1 MNIGTI
7 RKKIVLGFSAVI
19 LLMVALCAFAYIQL
33 RDIEAQALELRKE
46 SVPGL
51 YLTGRLQAISIS
63 TYTSVQQLILERDP
77 SRMQQVRAYLEDKTA
92 ERLDLL
98 KKYEPTIT
106 TDKQR
111 ELYEATKTALAPYM
125 VVRRQVE
132 SLSADPKTKADA
144 AKLQRDQL
152 ESLYGKLQG
161 AIEAELAFNK
171 ATADEA
177 GQQIQETVAKART
190 GMLVSLVIGVIFA
203 LTAGYLVVQAIDRP
217 LARLVAAME
226 LLRGGD
232 FSQKITLAQDGEF
245 GILANGLNLVT
256 DSLQEMAKKAEQVAD
271 GNLAIEVK
279 GLSQKDVLGNA
290 LAEMV
295 QKLSSLI
302 RRVQK
307 SGLQVNTSAAEIAAT
322 AQEQLSTASQVAA
335 TTSEIGATSK
345 EISTTSRELV
355 QTIKDIAEVAEKTA
369 VLAGSGQTGLNR
381 MKATMQQVM
390 EAAAS
395 INARLGTLSEK
406 AGNIGTVVT
415 TITRVADQT
424 NLLSLNAA
432 IEAEKAG
439 DYGRGFA
446 VVATEIR
453 RLADQTALATGDIEQ
468 MVKEMQSAVAAGVM
482 GMDKF
487 SEEVRRGGEV
497 VQQVSEELSQI
508 IHHVQALTPNFETVS
523 EGMQSQSQGAQQI
536 SEALSQLSEASQ
548 QTVES
553 LRQSN
558 SAIEQL
564 NEAARGLQDGVA
576 SFTVRA

>member
-1 MNIGTI
+1 MKIGNV
-7 RKKIVLGFSAVI
+7 RKRIVLGFSAVV
-19 LLMVALCAFAYIQL
+19 LLMVALCALAYIQL
-33 RDIEAQALELRKE
+33 GDIEVQAAETRAE

-51 YLTGRLQAISIS
+51 YLSGRLHAVSIS
-63 TYTSVQQLILERDP
+63 TYSSVQQLILENDF
-77 SRMQQVRAYLEDKTA
+77 SKMQQIRADLDDKTT
-92 ERLDLL
+92 ERLELL
-98 KKYEPTIT
+98 KKYEPTLR

-125 VVRRQVE
+125 VVRREVVR
-132 SLSADPKTKADA
+132 LSADPKTKADA

-152 ESLYGKLQG
+152 DSLYTKLQD
-161 AIEAELAFNK
+161 AVEAELAFNK

-177 GQQIQETVAKART
+177 SQRIQETVARART
-190 GMLVSLVIGVIFA
+190 GMLVSLLIAVIFA
-203 LTAGYLVVQAIDRP
+203 LGAGYLVVQAIDRP
-217 LARLVAAME
+217 LARLVTEME
-226 LLRGGD
+226 VLRGGD
-232 FSQKITLAQDGEF
+232 FSQKITVAQDGEF
-245 GILANGLNLVT
+245 G
-256 DSLQEMAKKAEQVAD
+256 
-271 GNLAIEVK
+271 
-279 GLSQKDVLGNA
+279 VLGNA

-295 QKLSSLI
+295 EKLSSLI

-307 SGLQVNTSAAEIAAT
+307 SGLQVNTSATEIAAT
-322 AQEQLSTASQVAA
+322 AQEQLSTASEVAA
-335 TTSEIGATSK
+335 TTAEIGATSK

-355 QTIKDIAEVAEKTA
+355 QTIKDITEVAEKTA

-381 MKATMQQVM
+381 MQATMQQVM

-406 AGNIGTVVT
+406 AINIGTVVT

-497 VQQVSEELSQI
+497 VQQVSGELSQI

-523 EGMQSQSQGAQQI
+523 EGMQSQSRGAQQI
-536 SEALSQLSEASQ
+536 SEALSQLSEGSQ

-564 NEAARGLQDGVA
+564 NEASRGLQDGVA
-576 SFTVRA
+576 SFRVRA

>member
-1 MNIGTI
+1 MSVGTV
-7 RKKIVLGFSAVI
+7 RRKIVLSFSAAI
-19 LLMVALCAFAYIQL
+19 LLIVTLCAFAYMQL
-33 RDIEAQALELRKE
+33 HGIEAQAVALGTE

-51 YLTGRLQAISIS
+51 YLSGRLHTVSVS
-63 TYTSVQQLILERDP
+63 TYTSVQQMILERDP
-77 SRMQQVRAYLEDKTA
+77 ARMQQIRAYLEEKTN
-92 ERLDLL
+92 ERLELL
-98 KKYEPTIT
+98 KKYDPTVR

-111 ELYEATKTALAPYM
+111 ELFDATNAALAPYM

-132 SLSADPKTKADA
+132 RLSSDSKTKAEA
-144 AKLQRDQL
+144 ATVLQNQL
-152 ESLYGKLQG
+152 EPLYGKLQD

-177 GQQIQETVAKART
+177 TQRIQETVARAQT
-190 GMLVSLVIGVIFA
+190 GMLISLIVAVVLA
-203 LTAGYLVVQAIDRP
+203 LTAGYLLVQAINRP
-217 LARLVAAME
+217 LARLMAGME

-232 FSQKITLAQDGEF
+232 FSQKITLGQDGEF
-245 GILANGLNLVT
+245 SILADGLNLVT
-256 DSLQEMAKKAEQVAD
+256 DSLQAMAKRAEQVAN

-279 GLSQKDVLGNA
+279 RLSQRDVMGNA
-290 LAEMV
+290 LAGMV
-295 QKLSSLI
+295 EKLSSLI
-302 RRVQK
+302 LRVQK
-307 SGLQVNTSAAEIAAT
+307 SGLQVNTSATEIAAT

-345 EISTTSRELV
+345 EISATTRELA
-355 QTIKDIAEVAEKTA
+355 QTIKEIAEVAEKTA
-369 VLAGSGQTGLNR
+369 SLAGSGQTGLNR
-381 MKATMQQVM
+381 MTATMQQVM
-390 EAAAS
+390 EASAS
-395 INARLGTLSEK
+395 INTRLGALSEK

-497 VQQVSEELSQI
+497 VQQVSAELSQI
-508 IHHVQALTPNFETVS
+508 IHHVQAMTPNFETVS

-536 SEALSQLSEASQ
+536 SDALSQLSEASK

-576 SFTVRA
+576 RFTLQG

>member
-1 MNIGTI
+1 MNIGTV

-33 RDIEAQALELRKE
+33 SDIEAQAVELRSE

-51 YLTGRLQAISIS
+51 YLAGRLHAVSIS

-77 SRMQQVRAYLEDKTA
+77 SRMQQIRAYLEDKTT
-92 ERLDLL
+92 ERLELL
-98 KKYEPTIT
+98 KKYEPTIR

-111 ELYEATKTALAPYM
+111 ELYEATKAALAPYM
-125 VVRRQVE
+125 VARRQVE
-132 SLSADPKTKADA
+132 RLSADPKTKAEA
-144 AKLQRDQL
+144 AKLQREQL
-152 ESLYGKLQG
+152 EPLYGKLQE
-161 AIEAELAFNK
+161 AIEAELALNK

-177 GQQIQETVAKART
+177 TQRIQETVARAGT
-190 GMLVSLVIGVIFA
+190 GMLASLLIGVIFA
-203 LTAGYLVVQAIDRP
+203 LAAGYLVIQAIDRP

-226 LLRGGD
+226 LLRVGD

-256 DSLQEMAKKAEQVAD
+256 DSLLEM
-271 GNLAIEVK
+271 
-279 GLSQKDVLGNA
+279 
-290 LAEMV
+290 
-295 QKLSSLI
+295 I

-307 SGLQVNTSAAEIAAT
+307 SGLQVNTSATEIAAT
-322 AQEQLSTASQVAA
+322 SQEQLSTASQVAA

-355 QTIKDIAEVAEKTA
+355 QTIKDVAEVAEKTA

-406 AGNIGTVVT
+406 TGNIGTVVT

-446 VVATEIR
+446 IVATEIR

-497 VQQVSEELSQI
+497 VQQVSEELTQI
-508 IHHVQALTPNFETVS
+508 IQNVQALTPNFETVS
-523 EGMQSQSQGAQQI
+523 EGMQSQSRGAQQI
-536 SEALSQLSEASQ
+536 SEALSHLSEASQ

-564 NEAARGLQDGVA
+564 NEASRGLQDGVA